1 MDIKNLHPASILI
14 FDKNIKYICIKKYQK
29 QIHPVQLLMYNIK
42 TNTNIYFMETWSKEK
57 QNVGEVIIKF
67 QAEINSNFKNKF
79 LILYLVLYKYLNI
92 VSSMY
97 PGEL

>member
-1 MDIKNLHPASILI
+1 
-14 FDKNIKYICIKKYQK
+14 
-29 QIHPVQLLMYNIK
+29 
-42 TNTNIYFMETWSKEK
+42 METWSKEK
-57 QNVGEVIIKF
+57 QNVGELIIKF
-67 QAEINSNFKNKF
+67 QAEINSNLNKF

>member
-1 MDIKNLHPASILI
+1 
-14 FDKNIKYICIKKYQK
+14 
-29 QIHPVQLLMYNIK
+29 MYNIK

-67 QAEINSNFKNKF
+67 QAEINSNFKDKF
-79 LILYLVLYKYLNI
+79 LIHYLVLYKYLNI